1 MGGYLDFIV
10 KNDVS
15 RDTLEEEVFELEDV
29 KVKIDIEQSY
39 VFVLKS
45 SVSTK
50 IMLLKVLKFM
60 E

>member
-29 KVKIDIEQSY
+29 KVKIDREQSY
-39 VFVLKS
+39 VFVLKPS
-45 SVSTK
+45 ASTK
-50 IMLLKVLKFM
+50 IMLLQVLKFM